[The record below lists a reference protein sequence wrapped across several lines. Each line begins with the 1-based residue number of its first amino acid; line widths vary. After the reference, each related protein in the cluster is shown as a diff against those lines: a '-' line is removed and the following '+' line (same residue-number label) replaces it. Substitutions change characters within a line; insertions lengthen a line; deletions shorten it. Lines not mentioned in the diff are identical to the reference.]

1 MGEAAK
7 ATAKVVGTLRIRLK
21 RAGSDVWEDHGTV
34 PTYEVPIEPEAA
46 PEPEA
51 SAKREEK

>member
-7 ATAKVVGTLRIRLK
+7 ATAKVVGTLSIRVK
-21 RAGSDVWEDHGTV
+21 RAGSDNWEDHGTV
-34 PTYEVPIEPEAA
+34 PAYEVPIEPEAA

>member
-7 ATAKVVGTLRIRLK
+7 ARAKVVGTLSIRVK
-21 RAGSDVWEDHGTV
+21 RAGSDTWEDHGTV
-34 PTYEVPIEPEAA
+34 PAYEVPVEPEAA
-46 PEPEA
+46 PEPET

>member
-7 ATAKVVGTLRIRLK
+7 ATAKVVGTLSIRVK
-21 RAGSDVWEDHGTV
+21 RAGSDNWEDHGTV
-34 PTYEVPIEPEAA
+34 PAYEVPIEPEATS
-46 PEPEA
+46 EPKA

>member
-7 ATAKVVGTLRIRLK
+7 AKAKVVGTLRIRVK
-21 RAGSDVWEDHGTV
+21 RAGSDEWEDHGTV
-34 PTYEVPIEPEAA
+34 PAYEVPIEPEAA